1 MIKVRTL
8 ESRGNAIT
16 PFTGAQVS
24 LAWTPAAGLVCL
36 AAAKRGNDNSPSQA
50 ALATLKRSPASLCE
64 HLRSDKSQSAAF
76 ICPQS
81 LWVRP
86 LPCWQNVG
94 VAYG

>member
-36 AAAKRGNDNSPSQA
+36 AAAKRGKGQQAALRNSASQT
-50 ALATLKRSPASLCE
+50 ALATL
-64 HLRSDKSQSAAF
+64 
-76 ICPQS
+76 
-81 LWVRP
+81 
-86 LPCWQNVG
+86 
-94 VAYG
+94 